1 MTSGATSIPI
11 GTVDQ
16 SLDNVDRFFH
26 LVDGRYWSQI
36 ELVFKHRD
44 PSKTA
49 DQHYDSY
56 HSSLN
61 IIRNSTLVNA
71 SLKDQAQKIF
81 SRLLYTDFI
90 ATFTG
95 LLEKD
100 EQKSAQSSVRGLYLG
115 VTNGLNVKRPALGPS
130 KVTSRMSQEDLTNPE
145 EPSSSSS
152 SALHPPT
159 KSRIPRP
166 TTALPTLTAA
176 KSVAKRKNSAIV
188 EPWRSVV
195 EQLLE
200 KIKGG
205 NVTLPEEWP
214 KKLSGFHEML
224 YKFIESKIQ
233 GSVPM
238 SKLVEKDVYVAMS
251 GIVNARMDG
260 ARDVFGEEVVNLIEA
275 QCLRPDIVNPS
286 EQLKAILDPLQ
297 EAFRAGETG
306 KMIDVVEAALG
317 VEASARLVGAA
328 TNPLKRRVLDAIRHI
343 CIKKPS
349 RSMSEGELVE
359 VWSYVLNALAGNKLS
374 LRSGELTSK
383 ATRWQRLLMK
393 QEYDM
398 DPGLATYGRKLD
410 LQCRVGELELNNS
423 EFKADTIP
431 PSQVEIQ
438 YRKNLRVNQAM
449 MLYLKEQIDM
459 PLQDLDV
466 LALDVH
472 GLSAVVFAL
481 KYNGEVFVSSLA
493 TKHLLRLPDSPASWR
508 QFLRGNTLSVLL
520 AYVEHLLDFSQ
531 RIEDQELNHEELT
544 KIDIP
549 RTPEVVPRPLGDFT
563 FFSPSRRKDT
573 VNLQLLQKG
582 IIQEGEMQGVDL
594 HEEYEICEDEYEES
608 ENLYGD

>member
-1 MTSGATSIPI
+1 M
-11 GTVDQ
+11 GTVGQ
-16 SLDNVDRFFH
+16 SLVNVDRFFH
-26 LVDGRYWSQI
+26 LVDGRNWSQI

-49 DQHYDSY
+49 DQHYNSY
-56 HSSLN
+56 HTSLN
-61 IIRNSTLVNA
+61 IIRNSEQVNA
-71 SLKDQAQKIF
+71 SLKKQAQKIF
-81 SRLLYTDFI
+81 DRLLYTNFI

-100 EQKSAQSSVRGLYLG
+100 EQKSAQASVRGLYLM
-115 VTNGLNVKRPALGPS
+115 
-130 KVTSRMSQEDLTNPE
+130 TSRKSQENLTNPE

-152 SALHPPT
+152 SALHSPT

-166 TTALPTLTAA
+166 TTVLPTLATE
-176 KSVAKRKNSAIV
+176 KSVAKRKNSAII

-214 KKLSGFHEML
+214 RNLTGFHEML

-233 GSVPM
+233 GGVPM

-251 GIVNARMDG
+251 GIVNARMNG
-260 ARDVFGEEVVNLIEA
+260 ARDVFGEEVVSLIEA
-275 QCLRPDIVNPS
+275 QCLRPHIANPS

-297 EAFRAGETG
+297 KAFRADETG

-317 VEASARLVGAA
+317 VEASARLAGAT
-328 TNPLKRRVLDAIRHI
+328 TNPLKRQVLDAVRHI

-349 RSMSEGELVE
+349 KSMSEGELVE

-374 LRSGELTSK
+374 LRSGDLTSK

-398 DPGLATYGRKLD
+398 DPGLAMYGRKLD

-423 EFKADTIP
+423 EFKADTVP

-438 YRKNLRVNQAM
+438 YRKNLRINQAM

-459 PLQDLDV
+459 PLQDLDM

-472 GLSAVVFAL
+472 
-481 KYNGEVFVSSLA
+481 
-493 TKHLLRLPDSPASWR
+493 
-508 QFLRGNTLSVLL
+508 
-520 AYVEHLLDFSQ
+520 
-531 RIEDQELNHEELT
+531 EDQVLNHEELA
-544 KIDIP
+544 KIDNP

-563 FFSPSRRKDT
+563 FFSPSRRKGT
-573 VNLQLLQKG
+573 INLQLLQKG
-582 IIQEGEMQGVDL
+582 KIQEGEMQGVDL
-594 HEEYEICEDEYEES
+594 QEEYEICEDGYEICEDEYEIFEDEDEES
-608 ENLYGD
+608 ENQYGD

>member
-1 MTSGATSIPI
+1 MTSGATSIPM

-71 SLKDQAQKIF
+71 K
-81 SRLLYTDFI
+81 
-90 ATFTG
+90 
-95 LLEKD
+95 KD

-130 KVTSRMSQEDLTNPE
+130 KARESIKRKRSSTNTVV
-145 EPSSSSS
+145 
-152 SALHPPT
+152 A
-159 KSRIPRP
+159 KAGV
-166 TTALPTLTAA
+166 ALPTLTAA

-214 KKLSGFHEML
+214 KDLSGYHEML
-224 YKFIESKIQ
+224 YRFIESKIQ
-233 GSVPM
+233 SSMPM
-238 SKLVEKDVYVAMS
+238 SKLVEKDVFVAMS
-251 GIVNARMDG
+251 GVVNARMDG

-306 KMIDVVEAALG
+306 KMLDVVEAALG
-317 VEASARLVGAA
+317 VEASARLVGAT
-328 TNPLKRRVLDAIRHI
+328 TNPLKRRVLDAVRHI

-349 RSMSEGELVE
+349 KSMSEGELVE
-359 VWSYVLNALAGNKLS
+359 VWTYVLNALAGSKLS

-398 DPGLATYGRKLD
+398 DPGQATYGRKLD

-431 PSQVEIQ
+431 PSQVEVQ

-472 GLSAVVFAL
+472 
-481 KYNGEVFVSSLA
+481 
-493 TKHLLRLPDSPASWR
+493 
-508 QFLRGNTLSVLL
+508 
-520 AYVEHLLDFSQ
+520 
-531 RIEDQELNHEELT
+531 EDQELNHEELA
-544 KIDIP
+544 KVDIP
-549 RTPEVVPRPLGDFT
+549 RTPEVVSRPLGGFT
-563 FFSPSRRKDT
+563 FFSPSRRKDA
-573 VNLQLLQKG
+573 NLQLLQKR
-582 IIQEGEMQGVDL
+582 IIQEGEMHEVDL
-594 HEEYEICEDEYEES
+594 HEECEIREDNYEES
-608 ENLYGD
+608 ESLYGD